1 MRSGIEGISSFPT
14 YSRRMGHA
22 LNQEQVPGLDDGG
35 ATLLDW
41 LARMRDEQPV
51 WRDSS
56 GSWHLFR
63 HADVLR
69 AITDHSVFSSD
80 QSRAPGGVSYG
91 RNLTTMD
98 PPEHRALRKLVSQ
111 AFSAR
116 TISRLAPRIRELS
129 EELADGFAGRDTCDL
144 VQDFAYPLPVIVI
157 AELLGVPAA
166 DRELFRGWA
175 HTLMSDVDDP
185 TDPEFLATFQETVG
199 QTTGYLLE
207 HCRDRRLHPRDDLL
221 SMLVVAEVDGARLP
235 DDDIVT
241 FAGLLLMSGHVTTT
255 VLLGNA
261 FRCLDEHPAALAEV
275 RADRALIPGAV
286 EEVLRHRS
294 PFQYV
299 KRVAVEPVELS
310 GVTVPPDELVIPWLM
325 SANRDERAFPDPDRF
340 DIHRVSNAHLALGRG
355 VHFCLGAQ
363 LARLETDISLNVLFD
378 RFAEFRLD
386 LRPPMQAYGMSLFGL
401 RNLPARLPKSNPL
414 AA

>member
-1 MRSGIEGISSFPT
+1 MAHS
-14 YSRRMGHA
+14 
-22 LNQEQVPGLDDGG
+22 LDQEQVPGIEDGG
-35 ATLLDW
+35 ATLLGW
-41 LARMRDEQPV
+41 LTTMRDECPI

-56 GSWHLFR
+56 GAWHVFR

-69 AITDHSVFSSD
+69 VVTDHAVFSSD
-80 QSRAPGGVSYG
+80 QSRAQPGAVSYG

-116 TISRLAPRIRELS
+116 TISRIAPRIRELS
-129 EELADGFAGRDTCDL
+129 VELADGFAGHGEVDL
-144 VQDFAYPLPVIVI
+144 VRDFAYPLPVIVI

-175 HTLMSDVDDP
+175 HTLMADVDDP
-185 TDPEFLATFQETVG
+185 TAPEVVATFQETVG
-199 QTTGYLLE
+199 QTTAYLLE
-207 HCRDRRLHPRDDLL
+207 HCRDRRRSPREDLL
-221 SMLVVAEVDGARLP
+221 SMLVAAEVDGERLP

-261 FRCLDEHPAALAEV
+261 FICLDEHPAALAEV
-275 RADRALIPGAV
+275 RTDRGLIPAAV

-294 PFQYV
+294 PFMYV

-310 GVTVPPDELVIPWLM
+310 GVTVPPNELVVPWLM

-340 DIHRVSNAHLALGRG
+340 DIHRVMNAHIALGRG

-363 LARLETDISLNVLFD
+363 LARLEANIALDVLFD
-378 RFAEFRLD
+378 RFAGFNLS
-386 LRPPMQAYGMSLFGL
+386 LRPPMRAYGMSLFGW
-401 RNLPARLPKSNPL
+401 RNIPAGLDPGQSL